1 MAAIAQRMRGRN
13 WKYIFIK
20 SLHDV
25 WDSIVLFENRL
36 RLVINVNSRATTKI
50 FFFSSIIILR
60 KKRKIEFQKMLN

>member
-36 RLVINVNSRATTKI
+36 IKDVYCKP
-50 FFFSSIIILR
+50 
-60 KKRKIEFQKMLN
+60 